1 MKQTKP
7 QEIFSIH
14 LTKDN
19 YKNVF
24 VLEQGKLFTK
34 QDDDKIIIKNF
45 ANKKHRIENANLYDT
60 TTTKKP
66 FMNIQ
71 YIYLY
76 IRLYLGTQRDSG
88 YSKLLPPFTRTWSI
102 LPGN

>member
-24 VLEQGKLFTK
+24 VLEQGKLFTIK
-34 QDDDKIIIKNF
+34 DKNTIKSLPI
-45 ANKKHRIENANLYDT
+45 KSIELKMQIFTIPPRQKTFYEYT
-60 TTTKKP
+60 IHI
-66 FMNIQ
+66 F
-71 YIYLY
+71 IY
-76 IRLYLGTQRDSG
+76 
-88 YSKLLPPFTRTWSI
+88 
-102 LPGN
+102 

>member
-24 VLEQGKLFTK
+24 VLEQGKLFTIK
-34 QDDDKIIIKNF
+34 DEDKITIKDDDKI
-45 ANKKHRIENANLYDT
+45 
-60 TTTKKP
+60 TKKSLP
-66 FMNIQ
+66 IKSIELKMQIFTIPPRQKN
-71 YIYLY
+71 
-76 IRLYLGTQRDSG
+76 
-88 YSKLLPPFTRTWSI
+88 LL
-102 LPGN
+102 

>member
-1 MKQTKP
+1 MKQNKP

-34 QDDDKIIIKNF
+34 KDDDKITKKDDDKITIKKF

-60 TTTKKP
+60 TTTK
-66 FMNIQ
+66 N
-71 YIYLY
+71 
-76 IRLYLGTQRDSG
+76 
-88 YSKLLPPFTRTWSI
+88 LL
-102 LPGN
+102 